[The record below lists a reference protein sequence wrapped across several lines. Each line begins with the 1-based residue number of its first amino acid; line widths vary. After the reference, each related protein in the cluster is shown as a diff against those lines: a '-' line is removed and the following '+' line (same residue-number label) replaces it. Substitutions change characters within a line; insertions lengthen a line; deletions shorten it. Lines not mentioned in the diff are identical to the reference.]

1 MSGGPRPS
9 APASGATVEE
19 VLEAGQAAFRAR
31 DLPAAHHAFER
42 GHRRDPRHP
51 RAMSWYG
58 VTLVLVERNLNLGVS
73 LCEQALRLGAAP
85 ELHLNLARVHLALQH
100 RERALRAVARGLL
113 AAPDHPGLLAARD
126 SLGTR
131 QTPALPFLARGNPL
145 NRLLGR
151 LRHRWSGRGGLARKV
166 CPVELGS
173 PPGAPAAPASPGS

>member
-1 MSGGPRPS
+1 
-9 APASGATVEE
+9 
-19 VLEAGQAAFRAR
+19 
-31 DLPAAHHAFER
+31 
-42 GHRRDPRHP
+42 
-51 RAMSWYG
+51 MSWYG